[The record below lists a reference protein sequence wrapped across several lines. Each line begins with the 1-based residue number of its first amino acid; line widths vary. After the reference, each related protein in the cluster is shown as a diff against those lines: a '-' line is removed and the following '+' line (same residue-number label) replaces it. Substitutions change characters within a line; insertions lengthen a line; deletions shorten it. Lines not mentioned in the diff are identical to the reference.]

1 VFALAALRYW
11 LTVYPRVA
19 RELARWRRRAAR
31 IPDARLRALALAALA
46 KRGNLEGAAA
56 FAAFVPP
63 RRRGAAVRALVAFQ
77 AAYNHA
83 DLLAEQPCADP
94 VGEARRLHEVL
105 LAALDLDAAPA
116 ADTMPALAVGSD
128 PATASDRPR
137 PLARYVEFPAH
148 THAHAESPAG
158 ARAPAHGPD
167 DGGYLADLAGV
178 SRAALRELPSH
189 AAVIAPARAAAAR
202 IVDFQSL
209 GQDERDAL
217 ERWARALTPTGGGLR
232 WWETAAAAGSSLA
245 VLALIAAAAGPPPL
259 PGDLEAI
266 DRAYSGPIGA
276 LHSLLDSLVDE
287 AEDAAT
293 GQLSLVGCYRSR
305 EDATAR
311 MRWLAARALDEAHGL
326 PNPRHHMV
334 LTVAMICHYLSAPT
348 ASSARARMVAGGVR
362 EALGRLAWPALLVFR
377 ARDARAA

>member
-31 IPDARLRALALAALA
+31 IPDAELRELALAALA

-56 FAAFVPP
+56 FAAFVPG

-94 VGEARRLHEVL
+94 AGEARRLHGAL
-105 LAALDLDAAPA
+105 LSALDLDAAPA
-116 ADTMPALAVGSD
+116 ARSD
-128 PATASDRPR
+128 PGFASDRPLR
-137 PLARYVEFPAH
+137 RALPVDSMTAREH
-148 THAHAESPAG
+148 HHDRRAG
-158 ARAPAHGPD
+158 DDGHLD
-167 DGGYLADLAGV
+167 DGGYLQDLADAA
-178 SRAALRELPSH
+178 RAALRELPSH
-189 AAVIAPARAAAAR
+189 AAVIEPARAAAAR

-209 GQDERDAL
+209 GLGERAAL
-217 ERWARALTPTGGGLR
+217 ERWARALTPAGSELR

-245 VLALIAAAAGPPPL
+245 VHALIALAAGPAPP
-259 PGDLEAI
+259 PADLQAI
-266 DRAYSGPIGA
+266 DRAYSGSIGA

-293 GQLSLVGCYRSR
+293 GQLSLIGFYRSH
-305 EDATAR
+305 EDAAGR
-311 MRWLAARALDEAHGL
+311 MRSLATQALNEARGL
-326 PNPRHHMV
+326 PNPAHHTV
-334 LTVAMICHYLSAPT
+334 LTVAMVCHYLSD
-348 ASSARARMVAGGVR
+348 SAAFSTGARTVARGVR
-362 EALGRLAWPALLVFR
+362 EALGGLAWPALLVFR